1 MSLLHSNLLNGLN
14 FSGGPGVLPE
24 SVLQQ
29 VQDSILAVPEV
40 GLSILGIS
48 HRSDWFATVVAELE
62 DNVRQL
68 LKLPKNYH
76 VLFLQGGATQQF
88 SMLPMALLAGK
99 THPAEYLHTGYWS
112 GKALPEARREG
123 PVRVVWSGES
133 CGFGRLPADEELDFH
148 ADAPYIHYVSN
159 ETVEGLQ
166 FHRVLGRDDVP
177 RICDM
182 SSDFL
187 SAPGDF
193 ERFSM
198 IYAHAQ
204 KNIGPAG
211 VTVVVVKDELLKDA
225 PDNLPGFLDYRTQIE
240 AHSIY
245 NTPPVFSIY
254 VVLLVTRWLRDQIG
268 GLAAMDA
275 INTRKAE
282 TLYQALDES
291 NAFYAGKAARADR
304 SKMNV
309 SFNLPTPALEAEFIA
324 SALAAGFSGLAGHRS
339 IGGIRASLYNGLE
352 LSAVEKLA
360 DFMANFRSHHLPLV
374 AGVGKGN
381 H

>member
-1 MSLLHSNLLNGLN
+1 MIRQNPNLLNGLN
-14 FSGGPGVLPE
+14 FSGGPGALPE

-29 VQDSILAVPEV
+29 VQESILAVPEV

-48 HRSDWFATVVAELE
+48 HRSDWFAAVVAELE
-62 DNVRQL
+62 TNIRQL
-68 LKLPKNYH
+68 LNLPENYH

-88 SMLPMALLAGK
+88 SMLPMTLLAGK

-112 GKALPEARREG
+112 GKSLPEARREG

-148 ADAPYIHYVSN
+148 ADAPYIHYISN

-166 FHRVLGRDDVP
+166 FQRVLGRDDVP
-177 RICDM
+177 RVCDM

-187 SAPGDF
+187 SAPGEFD
-193 ERFSM
+193 RFSM

-225 PDNLPGFLDYRTQIE
+225 PDNLPDFLDYRTQIK

-254 VVLLVTRWLRDQIG
+254 VVLLVTRWLRDEIG

-282 TLYQALDES
+282 TLYQALDS
-291 NAFYAGKAARADR
+291 SDGFYAGRAARADR

-309 SFNLPTPALEAEFIA
+309 SFNLPTPALEQEFIA
-324 SALAAGFSGLAGHRS
+324 SALAAGFSGLGGHRS
-339 IGGIRASLYNGLE
+339 IGGIRASLYNGLQ
-352 LSAVEKLA
+352 LSAAEKLA
-360 DFMANFRSHHLPLV
+360 DFMVDFRLRHRMI
-374 AGVGKGN
+374 
-381 H
+381 